1 MKNIILLLS
10 VALFLSGN
18 AQKAV
23 KVKELKLK
31 YTLPD
36 SWNAEAYASPA
47 PWENTSNN
55 LCKCAGILFFKS
67 HKNGKMN
74 VVIYPSTTSGL
85 DSTKRNF
92 VGALRFEPVEKY
104 DKSKNSFFS
113 FEKRKS
119 NFTDTKTNKKSFEVL
134 RYLTK
139 IEGTHYIIYA
149 WQENAGVLN
158 PTVEKEL
165 YEMVNGI
172 EPIN

>member
-1 MKNIILLLS
+1 MKKIILFFCLS
-10 VALFLSGN
+10 LSLVIT

-31 YTLPD
+31 YTLPEN
-36 SWNAEAYASPA
+36 WNAETYATEQ
-47 PWENTSNN
+47 PWESANN
-55 LCKCAGILFFKS
+55 SLCKCAGILFFKA

-74 VVIYPSTTSGL
+74 VVIYPTTTSGL

-92 VGALRFEPVEKY
+92 VGSLRFENVEKY

-113 FEKRKS
+113 FQKKS
-119 NFTDTKTNKKSFEVL
+119 SHFTDTKTNKKSYDVI
-134 RYLTK
+134 RYQTK
-139 IEGTHYIIYA
+139 IEDRSYIIYA
-149 WQENAGVLN
+149 WQESTNLLN

-172 EPIN
+172 EPL

>member
-1 MKNIILLLS
+1 MKNSLLI
-10 VALFLSGN
+10 VAVLMCVNLV

-36 SWNAEAYASPA
+36 SWNAEAYVAEQ
-47 PWENTSNN
+47 PWENTTNK
-55 LCKCAGILFFKS
+55 LCKCAGMLFFKA

-85 DSTKRNF
+85 DSAKRNF
-92 VGALRFEPVEKY
+92 VGNLRFENVEKY
-104 DKSKNSFFS
+104 DKTKNAFFS
-113 FEKRKS
+113 FQKKS
-119 NFTDTKTNKKSFEVL
+119 SSFTDIKTNKKAYDVI
-134 RYLTK
+134 RYVTK
-139 IEGTHYIIYA
+139 IEDRHYIIYV
-149 WQENAGVLN
+149 WQESINLLN

-172 EPIN
+172 EPL

>member
-1 MKNIILLLS
+1 MKFFYILVCIAIS
-10 VALFLSGN
+10 TIAI

-36 SWNAEAYASPA
+36 SWNAEAYVAEQ
-47 PWENTSNN
+47 PWENTSNK
-55 LCKCAGILFFKS
+55 LCKCAGILFFKA

-74 VVIYPSTTSGL
+74 VVIYPTTTSGL

-92 VGALRFEPVEKY
+92 VGTLRFENVEKY
-104 DKSKNSFFS
+104 DKTKNAFFS
-113 FEKRKS
+113 FQKKS
-119 NFTDTKTNKKSFEVL
+119 SFFTDIKTNKKAYDVV

-139 IEGTHYIIYA
+139 IEDRHYIIYA
-149 WQENAGVLN
+149 WQESANLLN

-172 EPIN
+172 EPL